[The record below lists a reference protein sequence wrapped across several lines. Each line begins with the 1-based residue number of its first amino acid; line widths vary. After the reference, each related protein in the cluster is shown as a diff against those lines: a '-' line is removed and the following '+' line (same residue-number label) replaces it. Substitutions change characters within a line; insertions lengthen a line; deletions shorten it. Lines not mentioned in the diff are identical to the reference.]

1 LPFDANAAIAEGGI
15 SGARLMNLSPTH
27 SPIEMLKRK
36 AAERA
41 AELVHSGMKLGLGT
55 GSTAAH
61 FVDCIGERARD
72 GLDVICVPTSERTRL
87 QAEGWSLRLSTL
99 DETPELDLTVDG
111 ADEFDSR
118 LRLIKGGGGALLR
131 EKIVAAASKR
141 MVVITDS
148 SKEVARLGKFKLP
161 VEVDRFGLAATRIH
175 IEDAAR
181 ASGCAGPVVLRKID
195 DVQEFLTDGGHPI
208 FDCDFRA
215 IPDPEAL
222 AAALNAIPGVV
233 EHGLFIGLAKAVIV
247 ADPAGLRVVGEL
259 AA

>member
-1 LPFDANAAIAEGGI
+1 LDQ
-15 SGARLMNLSPTH
+15 
-27 SPIEMLKRK
+27 SPIELLKRK

-41 AELVHSGMKLGLGT
+41 AALVSSGMRLGLGT

-61 FVDCIGERARD
+61 FVDCLGERARE

-87 QAEGWSLRLSTL
+87 QAESWSLRLSTL

-111 ADEFDSR
+111 ADEFDSA

-148 SKEVARLGKFKLP
+148 TKEVAVLGKFKLP
-161 VEVDRFGLAATRIH
+161 VEVDRFGMAATRRH
-175 IEDAAR
+175 IEEAAR
-181 ASGCAGPVVLRKID
+181 ACACSGPVVLRKTAD
-195 DVQEFLTDGGHPI
+195 GQDYLTDGGHPI

-215 IPDPEAL
+215 IPQPEKL
-222 AAALNAIPGVV
+222 SAALNAIPGVV
-233 EHGLFIGLAKAVIV
+233 EHGLFIGMASAVIV
-247 ADPAGLRVVGEL
+247 ADPAGVRVAGALEG
-259 AA
+259 